1 MEKNNKQLNKPSKKK
16 YLVTS
21 IVSVAVLS
29 LLITAGTSFAYSGPG
44 NAPEEIQQKH
54 EEMKTIF
61 DNGDYEAWKTDME
74 TKAND
79 ILDSIT
85 EENFNKIVEIHN
97 LKQAGEFEAAK
108 ELAEELDMPM
118 HKGMGGRHG
127 QGMGMHKVGS
137 MGQQVGQ

>member
-1 MEKNNKQLNKPSKKK
+1 MEQNNKQLNKPSKKK

-61 DNGDYEAWKTDME
+61 DNGDFDAWKADME

-85 EENFNKIVEIHN
+85 EENFDKIVEIHN

-108 ELAEELDMPM
+108 SLAEELDMPM
-118 HKGMGGRHG
+118 HKGMGGGHG
-127 QGMGMHKVGS
+127 QGMGIHRGGPMA
-137 MGQQVGQ
+137 QEAI